1 MVEMLE
7 EEDAT
12 ATAPSIPPVL
22 LCTSSNSSTNLTADD
37 IALEHI
43 EHFLYGIVMPTLSF
57 LGIIGNILNL
67 VVLTR
72 PNLMKIV
79 TYTYFRAMAIA
90 DLGTM
95 ITVLIFV
102 FELTGMKATTYL
114 GSLFQAHVTLALL
127 NAFVGSS
134 VLTIVAVTFE
144 RWLSICH
151 PLQAKNIQSPLRAK
165 IIIACAW
172 ITSFILY
179 LPYSF
184 RKYVSECWDSVANEP
199 VYSVVEDKHFTHSPG
214 FEAYG
219 WIREFIL
226 RIIPM
231 VVLVALNIRIV
242 FALRTVQSRRR
253 RLRGGVNNTTPKQK
267 PTVSNHSA
275 ARRCSEVSAGGITR
289 GSSMRTSEKQ
299 TPAQKLEYRRLQE
312 ERRLVLLLIGIVVMF
327 IICVTPAAI
336 LLCIPGADEDFTFGL
351 KLFRAVANVL
361 ELTNY
366 SLNFYVYV
374 GCSSEF
380 RMTFVSV
387 FCRYCTG
394 GKTTGMLMNGERA
407 SSVAPSAKTA
417 VNRARANTMEM
428 NNGLNYLH
436 SGNTTPLLPVK
447 KDSQQALHSLNKTE
461 TQSLLHGSLQM
472 L

>member
-1 MVEMLE
+1 M
-7 EEDAT
+7 T
-12 ATAPSIPPVL
+12 TTPSVPTYFPPIL
-22 LCTSSNSSTNLTADD
+22 ICSTSNSTNLTADD

-43 EHFLYGIVMPTLSF
+43 ENFLYGILMPILSF

-102 FELTGMKATTYL
+102 FELTGGKAKSYL

-172 ITSFILY
+172 IVSFVLY

-184 RKYVSECWDSVANEP
+184 RKYVSECWNPLTEQSEYNIL
-199 VYSVVEDKHFTHSPG
+199 EDKDFTHSPA
-214 FEAYG
+214 FNVYG
-219 WIREFIL
+219 WVRETLL
-226 RIIPM
+226 RMIPM
-231 VVLVALNIRIV
+231 VLLVALNIRIV

-253 RLRGGVNNTTPKQK
+253 RLRGGVHNTTPKNQLK
-267 PTVSNHSA
+267 VSNHSA
-275 ARRCSEVSAGGITR
+275 GRRTSEASAGGITR
-289 GSSMRTSEKQ
+289 TSSTRHSEKQ

-387 FCRYCTG
+387 FCRHCTN
-394 GKTTGMLMNGERA
+394 GKRNGFVTNGDRG
-407 SSVAPSAKTA
+407 SSVPPTKLA
-417 VNRARANTMEM
+417 VERSRRNTMEM
-428 NNGLNYLH
+428 NNGSNYLH
-436 SGNTTPLLPVK
+436 SPNTTPLLAIQRN
-447 KDSQQALHSLNKTE
+447 SQLALNSLDKTE
-461 TQSLLHGSLQM
+461 AQSLLHGSVQM